1 MRRIALYL
9 HGSSIDTSSLA
20 FAIRFADKL
29 TARLSVIHLK
39 RANEGASTDFREMCR
54 GLPLVSYSE
63 TERDSVDVITE
74 NGFVHDMTIV
84 ERLTEQEGSQVM
96 DFNTAVFGTGGPVM
110 ITPPKTAATVGDT
123 VALVWGASIPS
134 ARAIHS
140 AIPLLRVA
148 KRNVILSSEANPN
161 ADPSALAGYLDCYG
175 IKCDAMTFKTSSLTA
190 RGRGRALL
198 ETVRNLGAD
207 LLVMGAYGENKI
219 TTMLGLG
226 RTTEK
231 VITSCNIPLLVQ
243 A

>member
-84 ERLTEQEGSQVM
+84 ERADRAGRIAGHGLQYRGVRHRR
-96 DFNTAVFGTGGPVM
+96 TGH
-110 ITPPKTAATVGDT
+110 D
-123 VALVWGASIPS
+123 
-134 ARAIHS
+134 HS
-140 AIPLLRVA
+140 AQ
-148 KRNVILSSEANPN
+148 
-161 ADPSALAGYLDCYG
+161 DGGD
-175 IKCDAMTFKTSSLTA
+175 
-190 RGRGRALL
+190 GRR
-198 ETVRNLGAD
+198 
-207 LLVMGAYGENKI
+207 
-219 TTMLGLG
+219 
-226 RTTEK
+226 
-231 VITSCNIPLLVQ
+231 
-243 A
+243 